1 MIFTSNI
8 IIVFFTVHPVCSTLC
23 VNVHCH
29 PEGVKSRTMFTMY
42 SLSPDFVTSVEAE
55 VSLLSLFPVLEH
67 CVQVVEK
74 DI

>member
-8 IIVFFTVHPVCSTLC
+8 IIVFFYILFAVHLVLMFIVTP
-23 VNVHCH
+23 N
-29 PEGVKSRTMFTMY
+29 EGVKSRAMFTMY